1 MHYSQFYK
9 LYVYRKYQNFHTSN
23 SQAAF
28 FKSWDFKSK
37 AQLGFP
43 KEIFVEQ
50 NSRKLMNEI
59 GSFSFEIFAKF
70 SFHFRAKYKNR
81 NFSISHQ
88 KNCIF
93 AKKTRCWKK
102 GRKFQR
108 ILRKFRTNF
117 ANILS
122 EFRTNISNKYRENIL
137 TKFYQK
143 RLNEHLETLSPT

>member
-37 AQLGFP
+37 AQLEFP

-70 SFHFRAKYKNR
+70 SFNFRAKYKNR

-93 AKKTRCWKK
+93 AKKNKMLKK
-102 GRKFQR
+102 RKK
-108 ILRKFRTNF
+108 ISTNF
-117 ANILS
+117 AKISNEFCKYFEWISREYFKQISRKHFNEILS
-122 EFRTNISNKYRENIL
+122 KEI
-137 TKFYQK
+137 
-143 RLNEHLETLSPT
+143 

>member
-70 SFHFRAKYKNR
+70 SFNFRAKYKNR

-93 AKKTRCWKK
+93 AKKKQDVE
-102 GRKFQR
+102 RKEENFNEFCENFER
-108 ILRKFRTNF
+108 ILQIFWVNF
-117 ANILS
+117 ARI
-122 EFRTNISNKYRENIL
+122 FQTNIAK
-137 TKFYQK
+137 TF
-143 RLNEHLETLSPT
+143 

>member
-70 SFHFRAKYKNR
+70 SFNFRAKYKNR

-88 KNCIF
+88 KKLYFC
-93 AKKTRCWKK
+93 KKKQDVE
-102 GRKFQR
+102 RKEENFNEFCENFER
-108 ILRKFRTNF
+108 ILQIFWVNF
-117 ANILS
+117 ARI
-122 EFRTNISNKYRENIL
+122 FQTNIAK
-137 TKFYQK
+137 TF
-143 RLNEHLETLSPT
+143 

>member
-70 SFHFRAKYKNR
+70 SFNFRAKYKNR

-93 AKKTRCWKK
+93 AKKNKMLKK
-102 GRKFQR
+102 RKK
-108 ILRKFRTNF
+108 ISTNF
-117 ANILS
+117 AKISNEFCENFEWISHEYFKQISRKHFNEILS
-122 EFRTNISNKYRENIL
+122 KEI
-137 TKFYQK
+137 
-143 RLNEHLETLSPT
+143 